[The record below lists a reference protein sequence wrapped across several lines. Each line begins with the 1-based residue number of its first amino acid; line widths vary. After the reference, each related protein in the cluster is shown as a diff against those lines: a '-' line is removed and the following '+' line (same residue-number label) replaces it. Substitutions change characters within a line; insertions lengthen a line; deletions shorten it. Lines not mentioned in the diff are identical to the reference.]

1 MFFGLSKNFR
11 MRLSIFQLD
20 TRGFFLSD
28 RSHTS
33 GKVTL
38 KVTTRNKRGVYDVD
52 GYDDSESS

>member
-1 MFFGLSKNFR
+1 